1 MNTPMER
8 ANFSRR
14 AAVWT
19 ALLLGWPAAAAA
31 GVNEWTSTGP
41 GQTINI
47 VVPGVAENRLY
58 AGSVDGLYRSDND
71 AGTWERL
78 TDSLTGHNVLSVA
91 TAASESVDERLYA
104 GTHLGLYLSAD
115 GGATWTRAA
124 DPGGGIMSL
133 ATSPSPTIAE
143 AVVYAGTFGR
153 GVYVSRNGGVT
164 WSRSNDLVDAQVYT
178 LEAAALDAATVYA
191 GTPDGLYVSRDT
203 GESW

>member
-78 TDSLTGHNVLSVA
+78 TDSLTGHNVLSVV
-91 TAASESVDERLYA
+91 TAGRP
-104 GTHLGLYLSAD
+104 LS
-115 GGATWTRAA
+115 TIWRR
-124 DPGGGIMSL
+124 
-133 ATSPSPTIAE
+133 ATSPPAREASRPAREGVAHPVQPVGGASSP
-143 AVVYAGTFGR
+143 
-153 GVYVSRNGGVT
+153 
-164 WSRSNDLVDAQVYT
+164 LV
-178 LEAAALDAATVYA
+178 
-191 GTPDGLYVSRDT
+191 
-203 GESW
+203 

>member
-19 ALLLGWPAAAAA
+19 ALLLGWPAAAA
-31 GVNEWTSTGP
+31 GGINEWTSTGP

-78 TDSLTGHNVLSVA
+78 TDSLTG
-91 TAASESVDERLYA
+91 
-104 GTHLGLYLSAD
+104 THLVQTSGS
-115 GGATWTRAA
+115 TRAA
-124 DPGGGIMSL
+124 SL
-133 ATSPSPTIAE
+133 ANST
-143 AVVYAGTFGR
+143 G
-153 GVYVSRNGGVT
+153 
-164 WSRSNDLVDAQVYT
+164 
-178 LEAAALDAATVYA
+178 AALGLTKEAPSARTLA
-191 GTPDGLYVSRDT
+191 GCWANIHR
-203 GESW
+203 

>member
-58 AGSVDGLYRSDND
+58 AGSVDGL
-71 AGTWERL
+71 
-78 TDSLTGHNVLSVA
+78 
-91 TAASESVDERLYA
+91 
-104 GTHLGLYLSAD
+104 
-115 GGATWTRAA
+115 
-124 DPGGGIMSL
+124 
-133 ATSPSPTIAE
+133 
-143 AVVYAGTFGR
+143 
-153 GVYVSRNGGVT
+153 
-164 WSRSNDLVDAQVYT
+164 
-178 LEAAALDAATVYA
+178 
-191 GTPDGLYVSRDT
+191 
-203 GESW
+203 